1 MRSPVD
7 APESFGGYWLRYT
20 LPADLLLR
28 GENVLE
34 VETLKLEESAGFTRS
49 VNGVEIRTQY
59 KDFVR
64 PEGLELERVAPTAP

>member
-7 APESFGGYWLRYT
+7 APESFGGYWLRYA
-20 LPADLLLR
+20 LPADLLVR

-34 VETLKLEESAGFTRS
+34 VETLKLEASAAFMRS

-64 PEGLELERVAPTAP
+64 PEGLELERIAPSAP